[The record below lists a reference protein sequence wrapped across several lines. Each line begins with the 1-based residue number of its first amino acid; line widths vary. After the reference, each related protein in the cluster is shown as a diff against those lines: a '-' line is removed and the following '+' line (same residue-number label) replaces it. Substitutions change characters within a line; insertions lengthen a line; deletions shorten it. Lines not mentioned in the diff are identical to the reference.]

1 MNINIPPHPTSPHD
15 QRIIISVTWTW
26 TLPSHPTPPHD
37 QRNISVAW
45 TSTLTSHPTH
55 PHPIIKQKQK
65 NAKNTKKTTK
75 HPGALQRPWQL
86 YTHTHAHTHI
96 YIYIYTKSS
105 VISRGDSNTMYAAWL
120 HPWFWLGRIARPLP
134 PRRVQ
139 PPILSRVYQTLSRG
153 FVNLLNAKKIADT
166 RHGGMQDECCYFWL
180 LMDVCSVPCLPLCTE
195 KRDEKSGS
203 SLASWYWWYC
213 DSQGWFTVL
222 KVWSALLVWQI
233 PLSIFAAHQRPLA
246 ACLDNHGWP
255 YQLPISILRI
265 PVLRFHWGWYT
276 LLWPQHWEQSH
287 ARPTERYLG

>member
-1 MNINIPPHPTSPHD
+1 MHKILCHYGGLSPK
-15 QRIIISVTWTW
+15 SPV
-26 TLPSHPTPPHD
+26 
-37 QRNISVAW
+37 RNID
-45 TSTLTSHPTH
+45 
-55 PHPIIKQKQK
+55 
-65 NAKNTKKTTK
+65 
-75 HPGALQRPWQL
+75 
-86 YTHTHAHTHI
+86 
-96 YIYIYTKSS
+96 IYTKSS

-166 RHGGMQDECCYFWL
+166 RHGGMQNECCYFWL

-255 YQLPISILRI
+255 YQLPFRFCGFRCWDSTEVGTRCCGLSIGNKVMRDRLRD
-265 PVLRFHWGWYT
+265 T
-276 LLWPQHWEQSH
+276 
-287 ARPTERYLG
+287 